1 MIILG
6 ARVRR
11 KVSVVFFFNS
21 VGVFCRRPR
30 NANLPPSKKCYTLQV
45 LWSTK
50 GNTWK
55 IIWKICNK
63 WLITLHL
70 VPCWITAF
78 PVCIVINNTMLHLMR
93 ETFSCGLLLRF
104 TLFQTAS
111 SWAWKFYSLSYATIQ
126 TRPSNGKGNQPICK
140 NSVNNNSPKLRF
152 IKLLKPTSISEK
164 TIKSIFFL
172 RFWPS
177 IVYRGW

>member
-1 MIILG
+1 M
-6 ARVRR
+6 
-11 KVSVVFFFNS
+11 
-21 VGVFCRRPR
+21 
-30 NANLPPSKKCYTLQV
+30 
-45 LWSTK
+45 
-50 GNTWK
+50 
-55 IIWKICNK
+55 
-63 WLITLHL
+63 ITLHL

-78 PVCIVINNTMLHLMR
+78 PVCIVINNTMLHFMR

-126 TRPSNGKGNQPICK
+126 TRPSNEKGNQPICK

-164 TIKSIFFL
+164 TIKSIFFCDVDL
-172 RFWPS
+172 PLFTVGDNFELQLIIKSGLKSLILPLFFQSFS
-177 IVYRGW
+177 ISFRVLLVT